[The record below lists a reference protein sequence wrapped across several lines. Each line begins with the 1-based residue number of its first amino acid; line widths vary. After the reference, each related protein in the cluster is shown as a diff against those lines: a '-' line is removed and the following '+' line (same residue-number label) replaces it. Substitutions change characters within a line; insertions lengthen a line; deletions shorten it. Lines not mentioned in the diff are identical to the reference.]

1 MLRVRCLWSI
11 VLYCAA
17 LCDNAL
23 GVGSNSTGAVG
34 FFFRGGGIMYVND
47 EMAHFFL
54 FFFPVSTVIIYLS
67 WYDMIG

>member
-1 MLRVRCLWSI
+1 MSEVFFWFFLPVLTRKCFYCSFFFLPCTFNFVLRVRCLWSI

-34 FFFRGGGIMYVND
+34 FFFRGGV
-47 EMAHFFL
+47 
-54 FFFPVSTVIIYLS
+54 
-67 WYDMIG
+67 